1 MACVLCECSL
11 PITTHRRRLYGVSSG
26 IAFQS
31 LKDVSSELGLESI
44 PCVLSAEG
52 PFLCVCCF
60 KSLEK
65 YAKVKASLNQL
76 DNELKNK
83 MKSVAATLSV
93 KSTSFSIPR

>member
-1 MACVLCECSL
+1 MSAVYLL
-11 PITTHRRRLYGVSSG
+11 PLTEEDCMVCHQ
-26 IAFQS
+26 AFQS

-44 PCVLSAEG
+44 IPIPCVSSAEG

-60 KSLEK
+60 KSLER